1 MERKVLIIHHD
12 DMDGKFSG
20 ALIYNY
26 EKNADWKRAGLK
38 DPTED

>member
-12 DMDGKFSG
+12 DMDGKLSG

-26 EKNADWKRAGLK
+26 EKEAINQFNWKSN
-38 DPTED
+38 TYNS